1 MSRTTRTVVVAS
13 LALAALVVL
22 LATAGGIIATIVVPT
37 SVSTDYYTARVALS
51 PSWQDRSAIGVET
64 IVGGASARFT
74 GLAPGAWLAAE
85 VGNLQDP
92 GAAAAR
98 DWAS

>member
-1 MSRTTRTVVVAS
+1 MILPAGKKPCVLPEQFRPRRTRTLATMHEHLGRIRAGGAR

-64 IVGGASARFT
+64 IVGLS
-74 GLAPGAWLAAE
+74 LIHI
-85 VGNLQDP
+85 
-92 GAAAAR
+92 
-98 DWAS
+98 